1 MDKKTASDSQ
11 KKVDPSLLD
20 TSLETGLSTGEAQK
34 RLEKF
39 GENLLPEEKPL
50 SSLTVLLSQFKS
62 PLVYILL
69 GAGVV
74 TAILGEFVDALVISF
89 AVFINTILGF
99 IQEER
104 AGKALEALKKLVH
117 PHARVLRDGEV
128 VTLGTEEL
136 VPGDVVL
143 VRQGDKIPADGRFVS
158 TNRLFVEEAILT
170 GESVPIGKT
179 NEMTGF
185 MGTLVTA
192 GNGKLLIT
200 STGSGTAMGEI
211 ALSVVDTK
219 EKTPLA
225 KQLDAFSKQ
234 LTIMVSI
241 LITIVFATG
250 FLMGRPLAE
259 TFSTS
264 VALAVSSIPE
274 GLLVGLTVILA
285 IGMQKILA
293 RKGLVRNLV
302 SAETLGGVTTI
313 CVDKTGTLTEGKMRV
328 VSMIGD
334 QDVLAIQSVLANDLD
349 DPVVIAAWEWAS
361 SLIDSTKE
369 VTQRFP
375 RLDSL
380 PFSSECQY
388 FASLNRWE
396 NSENIIFVNGAPEVV
411 MDLCSLD
418 KEDKFKLLERLDEL
432 TSQGM
437 RTLGMARKIV
447 PNSKEELEE
456 TDIGESF
463 EWVGL
468 LAYTDPVRPDVKESL
483 MKTVKAGI
491 RTIVITGDYAKTA
504 LSVLEKLDLKV
515 SEENVLTGTELR
527 EMSEEDLAR
536 FIFRSRDTLLFAR
549 TKPNQKLDII
559 TALKKND
566 EVVAMMGD
574 GVNDAPAV
582 SKADIG
588 IVVGEASDVAKESAD
603 LVLLDSSFSTIVAA
617 IEEGRVIFDNTRKV
631 ILYLMCDA
639 FEGIFVVLFSTLMR
653 LPLPITAIQILW
665 INLISDGFPHLAL
678 TVDPKNPSIMNH
690 PPRSPKETLVSKWMC
705 KLIGI
710 VSLTGGIT
718 ASLMYVYIL
727 KTTQDV
733 TLARSIAFAT
743 IGINSLIYVF
753 SVRTLTRPFWEEGF
767 FDNKWLLLAVFAGMG
782 FQFLPFSF
790 ESLRDIFG
798 IAPLGILWVYVFG
811 ASALMFLIIEVFK
824 WIFRF
829 HFNHVHHE
837 SY

>member
-11 KKVDPSLLD
+11 KVDPSLLD

-179 NEMTGF
+179 NEMAGF

-200 STGSGTAMGEI
+200 STGFGTAMGEI

>member
-1 MDKKTASDSQ
+1 MDNKISPSSP
-11 KKVDPSLLD
+11 KVDQSLLN
-20 TSLETGLSTGEAQK
+20 TSLETGLSTSEAK
-34 RLEKF
+34 RRLERF
-39 GENLLPEEKPL
+39 GGNLLPEEKPT
-50 SSLTVLLSQFKS
+50 SSLAIFLAQLKS

-69 GAGVV
+69 SAVAV
-74 TAILGEFVDALVISF
+74 TVLMGEFTDALVISF

-99 IQEER
+99 VQEER

-117 PHARVLRDGEV
+117 PHVRVLRDGDV
-128 VTLGTEEL
+128 LTLDTEEL

-143 VRQGDKIPADGRFVS
+143 VRQGDKIPADGLLVS

-170 GESVPIGKT
+170 GESVSVGKT
-179 NEMTGF
+179 DGMTGF

-200 STGSGTAMGEI
+200 STGSYTAMGEI
-211 ALSVVDTK
+211 ALSVGDTK

-234 LTIMVSI
+234 LTFLVLI
-241 LITIVFATG
+241 LISVVFVAG
-250 FLMGRPLAE
+250 FLTGRPIKE

-313 CVDKTGTLTEGKMRV
+313 CTDKTGTLTEGKMKM
-328 VSMIGD
+328 VSLIGD
-334 QDVLAIQSVLANDLD
+334 QDTLVIQSVLANDLD

-361 SLIDSTKE
+361 NLVDSTKE
-369 VTQRFP
+369 VTQKFP
-375 RLDSL
+375 RLDSI
-380 PFSSECQY
+380 PFSSEHQY
-388 FASLNRWE
+388 FACLNKWE
-396 NSENIIFVNGAPEVV
+396 DSENIIFVNGAPEVV

-418 KEDKFKLLERLDEL
+418 GDAKSKLLDRLDEL
-432 TSQGM
+432 TSEGM

-447 PNSKEELEE
+447 LSSKEKLEE
-456 TDIGESF
+456 ADIGEDF

-483 MKTVKAGI
+483 AKTNKAGI
-491 RTIVITGDYAKTA
+491 RIIVITGDYTKTA
-504 LSVLEKLDLKV
+504 LSVLKKLDLGV
-515 SEENVLTGTELR
+515 SDENVLTGTELQ
-527 EMSEEDLAR
+527 EMSEEDLLK
-536 FIFRSRDTLLFAR
+536 FISRSRDTLLFAR
-549 TKPNQKLDII
+549 TKPDQKLDII
-559 TALKKND
+559 TALKKNN

-574 GVNDAPAV
+574 GVNDAPAI
-582 SKADIG
+582 SRADIG
-588 IVVGEASDVAKESAD
+588 IVVEEASDVAKESAD
-603 LVLLDSSFSTIVAA
+603 LVLLDSSFSTIIAA

-678 TVDPKNPSIMNH
+678 TVDPKNPGIMNR
-690 PPRSPKETLVSKWMC
+690 PPRSPKEALVSKWMC

-718 ASLMYVYIL
+718 AFLMYTYFL
-727 KTTQDV
+727 KSTQDV
-733 TLARSIAFAT
+733 TIARSMAFAT

-767 FDNKWLLLAVFAGMG
+767 LDNKWLILAVLVGMG

-790 ESLRDIFG
+790 ESLRNIFG
-798 IAPLGILWVYVFG
+798 IAPLGVLWVYVFG
-811 ASALMFLIIEVFK
+811 ASALMFLVIEVFK
-824 WIFRF
+824 WVFRA
-829 HFNHVHHE
+829 HFNHVHGK